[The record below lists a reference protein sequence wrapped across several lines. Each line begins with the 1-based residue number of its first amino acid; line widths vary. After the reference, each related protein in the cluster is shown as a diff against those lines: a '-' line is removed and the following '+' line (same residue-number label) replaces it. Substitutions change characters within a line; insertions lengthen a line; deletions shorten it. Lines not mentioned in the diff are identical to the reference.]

1 MKLSY
6 LFSTTIIMI
15 IMFTAP
21 LFPYLLSNDD
31 SACCHPAKVTV
42 ILCAC
47 AYLCVCNSLNAVCGK
62 TSHTHR
68 RRSVWELHQ
77 YSERRRRREIWARPA
92 WWWWRLLLLLLNV
105 DHVKDLMLREA
116 WTLVMFCVY
125 LDLLVHVK
133 QRAKAWTHHRI
144 TAVQKQKHHTDTTL
158 KTAANN
164 TSVLL
169 GCSGRAS
176 FCTCSCVYLHL
187 WGHLCK
193 LFANHFVSM
202 WSFCIFPLLYA

>member
-1 MKLSY
+1 MIQPAVTLQRSQSY
-6 LFSTTIIMI
+6 CVRVLICAS
-15 IMFTAP
+15 
-21 LFPYLLSNDD
+21 
-31 SACCHPAKVTV
+31 VTV
-42 ILCAC
+42 WML
-47 AYLCVCNSLNAVCGK
+47 YVVRPPVCVPHTQEEECVGV
-62 TSHTHR
+62 TS
-68 RRSVWELHQ
+68 VQWEEEEEEGDL
-77 YSERRRRREIWARPA
+77 STIWA

>member
-1 MKLSY
+1 MIQPAVTLQRSQSY
-6 LFSTTIIMI
+6 CVRVLICAS
-15 IMFTAP
+15 
-21 LFPYLLSNDD
+21 
-31 SACCHPAKVTV
+31 VTV
-42 ILCAC
+42 WML
-47 AYLCVCNSLNAVCGK
+47 YVV
-62 TSHTHR
+62 R
-68 RRSVWELHQ
+68 PRRSVWELHQ

-158 KTAANN
+158 KTAAND

>member
-158 KTAANN
+158 KTAAND

-187 WGHLCK
+187 WGHLC
-193 LFANHFVSM
+193 NRNM